1 MVRHCSH
8 CGGIGHNRRTC
19 GDLSEDDREYENRN
33 RRVNTT
39 RTCSFCRAIRSA
51 HRSTARP
58 ALELY
63 VASKHAKHDL
73 DQILSVHGRV
83 GHFVI
88 KEFGRT
94 HNKRTCPIRKAVV
107 DDRAEKECEAWSKI
121 FKELTEKGLGY
132 GTMIM
137 SRSYDRDEGEYV
149 DCRGWIVG
157 ANWDPSKN
165 AEPTFKCQHLNP
177 KYDPRDLSW
186 AWTRRALSV
195 GDWVTPVEAAKRAV
209 VVGSKP
215 IEMPDRFK
223 SADHPF
229 FRARANDYVN
239 SYYDM

>member
-63 VASKHAKHDL
+63 AASKHAKHNL

-88 KEFGRT
+88 NEFGRT
-94 HNKRTCPIRKAVV
+94 HNKRTCPIRKAVI
-107 DDRAEKECEAWSKI
+107 D
-121 FKELTEKGLGY
+121 
-132 GTMIM
+132 
-137 SRSYDRDEGEYV
+137 
-149 DCRGWIVG
+149 
-157 ANWDPSKN
+157 
-165 AEPTFKCQHLNP
+165 
-177 KYDPRDLSW
+177 DLS
-186 AWTRRALSV
+186 L
-195 GDWVTPVEAAKRAV
+195 
-209 VVGSKP
+209 
-215 IEMPDRFK
+215 I
-223 SADHPF
+223 HI
-229 FRARANDYVN
+229 
-239 SYYDM
+239 